1 MVQARYLISDKVINV
16 GLRVFLTSFMMD
28 EGIKKGVARNT
39 DKKTVEMLVD
49 LGDTD
54 AEKFRKR
61 LETAIHTG
69 FESTDPGCD
78 PGEIKVKLAETSNP
92 GWDIPDIM
100 FSSQSLLLNQTGKG
114 VNVMVQVRDEVAG
127 LKDGIGG
134 LKDGIGGLKDGIG
147 GLRDEIRK
155 GFNELP
161 EKIAKAIKGK

>member
-28 EGIKKGVARNT
+28 EGFKKGVARNT

-49 LGDTD
+49 LGNIN

-69 FESTDPGCD
+69 FESTDSECD
-78 PGEIKVKLAETSNP
+78 SGEIKVELAETSNP

-114 VNVMVQVRDEVAG
+114 VNVMIQVKDEIVQVRDEI
-127 LKDGIGG
+127 K
-134 LKDGIGGLKDGIG
+134 
-147 GLRDEIRK
+147 K
-155 GFNELP
+155 GFDELP
-161 EKIAKAIKGK
+161 EKLARAMKGK